1 MALQGQSRARDH
13 PFKAQ
18 FRVLRYKDKV
28 QHNCHR
34 GLCRYHHLYK
44 EAQYRFRDL
53 LKCKV
58 KGTIN
63 FKARYIHPRCNTR
76 DHNRYQGKGLRA
88 RDLHY
93 RCRAHPAKQQYHK
106 ISLYQDNQLVVLRD
120 HKLHIILQE
129 E

>member
-18 FRVLRYKDKV
+18 FRVLRYKAKA
-28 QHNCHR
+28 QHSCHR
-34 GLCRYHHLYK
+34 GLCRYHHMYK
-44 EAQYRFRDL
+44 EAPCRFRDL
-53 LKCKV
+53 RKCKV

-63 FKARYIHPRCNTR
+63 FRARYIHHRCNIR

-88 RDLHY
+88 RDLHC
-93 RCRAHPAKQQYHK
+93 RCRGPPAKQQYHK
-106 ISLYQDNQLVVLRD
+106 INLYKDNRSVVLKD